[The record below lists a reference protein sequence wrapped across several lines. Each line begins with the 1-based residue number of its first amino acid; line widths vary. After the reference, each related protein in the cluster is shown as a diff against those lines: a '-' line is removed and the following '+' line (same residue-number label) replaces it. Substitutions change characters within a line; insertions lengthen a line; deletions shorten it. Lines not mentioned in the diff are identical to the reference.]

1 MCMLLLFITVETGED
16 QCIGIGVIPGDIMTQ
31 L

>member
-1 MCMLLLFITVETGED
+1 MCMLLLFVTVETGED
-16 QCIGIGVIPGDIMTQ
+16 QWIGIGVISGDIMTQ